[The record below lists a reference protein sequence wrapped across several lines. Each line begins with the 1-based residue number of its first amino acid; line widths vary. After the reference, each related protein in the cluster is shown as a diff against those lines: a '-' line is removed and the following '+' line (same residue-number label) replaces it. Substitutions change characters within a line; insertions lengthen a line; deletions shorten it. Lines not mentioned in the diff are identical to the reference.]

1 MFKNSK
7 KLNNNFKLN
16 KTKKCH
22 KILINELNYKENA
35 NKNYCSQFNMS

>member
-22 KILINELNYKENA
+22 KLLINELDNKE
-35 NKNYCSQFNMS
+35 YCSQFNMS